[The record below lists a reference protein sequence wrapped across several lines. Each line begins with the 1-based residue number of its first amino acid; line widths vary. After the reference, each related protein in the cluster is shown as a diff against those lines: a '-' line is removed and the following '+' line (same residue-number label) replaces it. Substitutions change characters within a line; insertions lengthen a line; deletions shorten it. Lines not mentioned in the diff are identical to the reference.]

1 MCRWVF
7 PTFQLGVLHN
17 FQHLCNSSQL
27 SKNGN
32 NLLTCRSMLM
42 GTLHLHRPDVALGTK
57 YIRFPSLPFV
67 SFLATLA
74 EAGLKLA
81 LFTPQ
86 PAIHHPHQFH
96 HLGRVDDEGV
106 CMDRKHFFIT
116 FLSNS

>member
-1 MCRWVF
+1 M
-7 PTFQLGVLHN
+7 QLRCADCS
-17 FQHLCNSSQL
+17 FQHSSWEFCIIFSTCVTLRSCQKTEIIL
-27 SKNGN
+27 V
-32 NLLTCRSMLM
+32 TCRSMLM

-57 YIRFPSLPFV
+57 YLRFLSC
-67 SFLATLA
+67 LATLA
-74 EAGLKLA
+74 DAGLKLA

-96 HLGRVDDEGV
+96 QLGRVDGEEGV